1 VGQWSS
7 VEGDGLRSC
16 TAEVADSHA
25 LLPKM
30 KLPNEYYSQNMNEEV
45 RLCQDKEDWC
55 KQQNGKAFV
64 SFIKAILEKLKNGA
78 LIESLKRKLISH
90 SEAKLQMSKQ
100 TKFLISTP
108 MD

>member
-1 VGQWSS
+1 MK
-7 VEGDGLRSC
+7 SC
-16 TAEVADSHA
+16 TAEVADGHA

-30 KLPNEYYSQNMNEEV
+30 KLPSENYSQNMHEEV
-45 RLCQDKEDWC
+45 QLCHDKEDWY
-55 KQQNGKAFV
+55 KRQNGEAFV
-64 SFIKAILEKLKNGA
+64 SFVKVILEKLNDGA